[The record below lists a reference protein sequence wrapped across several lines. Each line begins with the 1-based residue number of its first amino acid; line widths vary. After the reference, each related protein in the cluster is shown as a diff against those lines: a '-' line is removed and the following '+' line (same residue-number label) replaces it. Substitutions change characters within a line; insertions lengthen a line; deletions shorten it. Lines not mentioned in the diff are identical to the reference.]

1 MEPEKYVIVNG
12 IAKVLDLG
20 CDLQL
25 SFALENGVTVLM
37 KKTYEN
43 EDIYI
48 NGNHIEEEVIFNS
61 NGKHTEGIHEKV
73 DEIKDIIRA
82 IRARS
87 TKNKPFFGAILYAH
101 SNIG

>member
-12 IAKVLDLG
+12 VAKVLDLG
-20 CDLQL
+20 SDMQL
-25 SFALENGVTVLM
+25 SFALENGVTVLL

-48 NGNHIEEEVIFNS
+48 NGNHIEEEIIFNS
-61 NGKHTEGIHEKV
+61 HGKHTEGIHEKV
-73 DEIKDIIRA
+73 DEIRDMIHIIRN
-82 IRARS
+82 RS
-87 TKNKPFFGAILYAH
+87 SKNKPFFGAILYVH